1 MKLMKNKYFNILK
14 PCVDSFVESYLRDI
28 LLEDLDVSIKH
39 LKKEINTVQKASN
52 FIQKKLHVEEKID
65 GTKLI
70 LVRKNVDSENYLD
83 NWIVSYK
90 GSILSPEEF
99 DHFDEKDVADISSKS
114 IGISQY
120 KNIFEKLKRINNKI
134 SSIPKNTA
142 FSLEFA
148 QNKDT
153 LTRTYE
159 TTQAL
164 FLRSFAKVKY
174 YINDGFLTISNT
186 SAEIVDF
193 NSVKNMET
201 Y

>member
-14 PCVDSFVESYLRDI
+14 PCVDSFVENYLRDI

-90 GSILSPEEF
+90 GSILYPEEF

-134 SSIPKNTA
+134 
-142 FSLEFA
+142 
-148 QNKDT
+148 
-153 LTRTYE
+153 
-159 TTQAL
+159 L
-164 FLRSFAKVKY
+164 FPFRFRKKL
-174 YINDGFLTISNT
+174 
-186 SAEIVDF
+186 
-193 NSVKNMET
+193 
-201 Y
+201 